1 MLIIIS
7 PSKTQEVGKVHCK
20 QYSTPQ
26 FLDKCQKIV
35 EELQQFSVD
44 ELGQLMSMSRKL
56 SEMTQ
61 LRLAGFD
68 FPPSRQKCSQ
78 ALLTF
83 QGDVYSAITAENYS
97 TDELNFAQNHLRI
110 LSGLYGILQPLDL
123 IQPYRLEMGSKFK
136 PEPDVSLYQFWRTE
150 VTSSINESLSTMETP
165 ILLNLASSEY
175 SKVIDKRKLR
185 APIVN
190 VSFKQWQNGKL
201 RTIAIYAKRARG
213 AMVDFIIRKRLEK
226 LSDLYSF
233 DYDGYLFDRQSST
246 DTELLFT
253 R

>member
-7 PSKTQEVGKVHCK
+7 PSKTQEIGKAHRK
-20 QYSTPQ
+20 DYSIPP

-35 EELQQFSVD
+35 KDLQQFSVE
-44 ELGQLMSMSRKL
+44 ELGETMSMSRKL

-61 LRLAGFD
+61 LRLADFD

-83 QGDVYSAITAENYS
+83 QGDVYSAITAENYT
-97 TDELNFAQNHLRI
+97 TDDLNFAQNHLRI
-110 LSGLYGILQPLDL
+110 LSGLYGILHPLDL
-123 IQPYRLEMGSKFK
+123 IQPHRLEMGSKFK
-136 PEPDVSLYQFWRTE
+136 PEPDVNLYQFWRE
-150 VTSSINESLSTMETP
+150 DVTASVNETLSTMKDP
-165 ILLNLASSEY
+165 ILLNLASNEY
-175 SKVIDKRKLR
+175 TKVIDKKKLQ

-190 VSFKQWQNGKL
+190 VSFKERQNGKL

-213 AMVDFIIRKRLEK
+213 AMVDFIIKNRFKK

-233 DYDGYLFDRQSST
+233 NYDSYMFDKQSST
-246 DTELLFT
+246 GTELLFT